1 MIFLISLFIHFI
13 VSGAHSFSRK
23 ILLNFTGQFTK
34 FRGSPCQNCPNSVAY
49 RGLLFVR
56 KLSFILFFKK
66 TSVFECWHGA
76 ASNMQRKLL
85 TFFLFKSAICKLVTL
100 CLFLIVPYAMV
111 IISRDAVLGSLV

>member
-56 KLSFILFFKK
+56 KLSFILLK
-66 TSVFECWHGA
+66 
-76 ASNMQRKLL
+76 KLL
-85 TFFLFKSAICKLVTL
+85 FLDAGMALLATCKEN
-100 CLFLIVPYAMV
+100 Y
-111 IISRDAVLGSLV
+111 